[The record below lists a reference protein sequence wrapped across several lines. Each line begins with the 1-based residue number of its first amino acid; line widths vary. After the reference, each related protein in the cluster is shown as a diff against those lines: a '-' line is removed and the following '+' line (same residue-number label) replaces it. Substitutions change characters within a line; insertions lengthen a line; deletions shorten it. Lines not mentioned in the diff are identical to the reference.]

1 VKKRSMD
8 FGFAD
13 EERIWVE
20 KAAALRPV
28 LEKNA
33 RKSADMGRVGVP
45 KNGNGRSRLKLV
57 NN

>member
-1 VKKRSMD
+1 MD